1 MAMRADMSKVIVE
14 RPRHGGKHV
23 RKGRATSDE
32 LQPKCEGMRAPY
44 MRNYQNKEL
53 NEYLSPL
60 YRFLQ
65 SRVGQPWNAVWSEIS
80 ANIRSDNAVQQH
92 VRDHVKMW
100 VCTATRLD
108 EQGEIELL
116 DRAYGRQLDSTSTEF
131 YVHPVN
137 GLLCLNTEFLSWKK
151 RYQLNKQAQEA
162 EWHANNKIL
171 PDGRKIARHEGI
183 WYEIEER
190 PVPPATRGKVKG
202 FLGNEYETW
211 IAVPAYDVLLKR
223 TVNKTNGTYV
233 VSKRQ
238 LSREE
243 LKRAGVSNG

>member
-1 MAMRADMSKVIVE
+1 MRNDMSKIIVE
-14 RPRHGGKHV
+14 RPRRGGNNF
-23 RKGRATSDE
+23 RKGRAMGEDQLPSH
-32 LQPKCEGMRAPY
+32 EGMRAPY

-60 YRFLQ
+60 WRFLQ
-65 SRVGQPWNAVWSEIS
+65 SRVGHPWNEVWSEIS

-131 YVHPVN
+131 YVHPVD
-137 GLLCLNTEFLSWKK
+137 GLLCLNKEFTSWKK

-162 EWHANNKIL
+162 EWHANNKTL

-190 PVPPATRGKVKG
+190 AVPPAIRGKVKG
-202 FLGNEYETW
+202 FMGHEYETW

-243 LKRAGVSNG
+243 LKRAGVTNG

>member
-1 MAMRADMSKVIVE
+1 MRSDMSKVIVE
-14 RPRHGGKHV
+14 RPRRGGSNF
-23 RKGRATSDE
+23 RKGRAMGEDQ
-32 LQPKCEGMRAPY
+32 LPAHQGMRKPY
-44 MRNYQNKEL
+44 MYKYQNKEL

-60 YRFLQ
+60 WRFLQ
-65 SRVGQPWNAVWSEIS
+65 SRVGHPWNEVWSEIS

-131 YVHPVN
+131 YVHPVD
-137 GLLCLNTEFLSWKK
+137 GLLCVNKAKTSWKK

-162 EWHANNKIL
+162 EWHANNKIIR
-171 PDGRKIARHEGI
+171 DGVRITRHEGI
-183 WYEIEER
+183 WYEIELRPIPGPTLVSTTDIFGRQRVDYR
-190 PVPPATRGKVKG
+190 PVPV
-202 FLGNEYETW
+202 
-211 IAVPAYDVLLKR
+211 YDVLLKR
-223 TVNKTNGTYV
+223 TLYQTHGEYV

-238 LSREE
+238 LSRSE
-243 LKRAGVSNG
+243 LKRAGVNNG

>member
-1 MAMRADMSKVIVE
+1 MRADMSKVIVE
-14 RPRHGGKHV
+14 RPRLGGKHV

-32 LQPKCEGMRAPY
+32 LQPKCEGMRVPY
-44 MRNYQNKEL
+44 MRYYQNKEL

-60 YRFLQ
+60 KRFLH

-131 YVHPVN
+131 YVHPVD
-137 GLLCLNTEFLSWKK
+137 GLLCLNKEFTSWKK
-151 RYQLNKQAQEA
+151 RYQLNKQAQED
-162 EWHANNKIL
+162 EWHANNKIMKT
-171 PDGRKIARHEGI
+171 GCQIRKHEGI

-190 PVPPATRGKVKG
+190 PVPSPTRSKVKG
-202 FLGNEYETW
+202 LFGHEYETW
-211 IAVPAYDVLLKR
+211 IPSHAYDVLLKR
-223 TVNKTNGTYV
+223 TVSKTSGHYV

-238 LSREE
+238 LSRTE
-243 LKRAGVSNG
+243 LKRYGVVNG

>member
-1 MAMRADMSKVIVE
+1 MREDMSRVIVE
-14 RPRHGGKHV
+14 RPRKGGTNF
-23 RKGRATSDE
+23 RKGRAMGEDQLPSH
-32 LQPKCEGMRAPY
+32 EGMRAPY

-60 YRFLQ
+60 WRFLQ
-65 SRVGQPWNAVWSEIS
+65 SRVGQPWNEVWSEIS

-131 YVHPVN
+131 YVHPVD
-137 GLLCLNTEFLSWKK
+137 GRLCLNREFTSWKK
-151 RYQLNKQAQEA
+151 RYRDNKQAQED
-162 EWHANNKIL
+162 EWHANNKFMKTGCHI
-171 PDGRKIARHEGI
+171 RKHEGI

-190 PVPPATRGKVKG
+190 PVPRPTRGKFKG
-202 FLGNEYETW
+202 LFGREYDTW
-211 IAVPAYDVLLKR
+211 IPVPAYDVLLKR
-223 TVNKTNGTYV
+223 TVSQTNGTYV

-238 LSREE
+238 LSRTE
-243 LKRAGVSNG
+243 LKRYGVSNG